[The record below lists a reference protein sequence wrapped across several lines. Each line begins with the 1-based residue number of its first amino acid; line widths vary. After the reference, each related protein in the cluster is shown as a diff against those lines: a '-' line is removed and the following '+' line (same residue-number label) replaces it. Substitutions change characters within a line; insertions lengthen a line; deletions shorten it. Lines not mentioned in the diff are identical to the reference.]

1 MFDKYFLIILFFF
14 FLVSMKNLGISILT
28 REKKLFIFF
37 MDFNFINNGSII
49 VVIQMGD
56 GNLYRIYYVFSDIVM
71 R

>member
-1 MFDKYFLIILFFF
+1 MFDKYLLIILFFF

-49 VVIQMGD
+49 VVI
-56 GNLYRIYYVFSDIVM
+56 
-71 R
+71 